1 MRGDAMKN
9 GFLLFVIFALTAC
22 SAAVNPTAA
31 IPATATTVPTSTT
44 IPVPTATLT
53 PTAVPVPTAT
63 LTPTAVPSDPCD
75 NPLVP
80 LVVGN
85 QWTYRVTTDSGES
98 LYTLTALERKD
109 AANIVVMVE
118 FTDQKRGSTLQE
130 PVVCRDGAIVDFPLF
145 TMNMFFSDYLTKFFK
160 TYHDQGD
167 YSPAYASFAE
177 KNWIMDWQPEYET
190 EDAAFI
196 KNPMG
201 GPDLVVLQASPINL
215 SFRMDGSR
223 EPVTVPAGNFPQAI
237 KVSHMFTMPLTIT
250 LPTGGMNGLL
260 TVNDTQWYE
269 PYVGLVRAQVDSV
282 SLDVG
287 TQINVPMKSIIELI
301 EFKPGSQ

>member
-1 MRGDAMKN
+1 MKKRL
-9 GFLLFVIFALTAC
+9 FLFVLWALTAC
-22 SAAVNPTAA
+22 APAV
-31 IPATATTVPTSTT
+31 IPSLPPTATTTTIPTSTA
-44 IPVPTATLT
+44 IPSPTATIT
-53 PTAVPVPTAT
+53 PTPVPNG
-63 LTPTAVPSDPCD
+63 PCD

-98 LYTLTALERKD
+98 LYTLKALERKD

-118 FTDQKRGSTLQE
+118 FTDQKRGNTIQE
-130 PVVCRDGAIVDFPLF
+130 PVVCRDGAIVDFPLY
-145 TMNMFFSDYLTKFFK
+145 MMDMFFSDYLTKLFK
-160 TYHDQGD
+160 TYHDKGD

-190 EDAAFI
+190 EDIAFI
-196 KNPMG
+196 KNPTG
-201 GPDLVVLQASPINL
+201 GPDLYVLQASPINL

-237 KVSHMFTMPLTIT
+237 KVSHMFTLPTTIT
-250 LPTGGMNGLL
+250 LPTGGMSGLL
-260 TVNDTQWYE
+260 TVNVTQWYE

-282 SLDVG
+282 SLEVG